1 MKTRFSIVAAIILV
15 PSVLASTAVGQVAV
29 DGMREKLYGAAIA
42 SQNSTTGFGDSNL
55 GIVDVANGSELD
67 NCHARIDGGVLYLF
81 FGGNLES
88 NFNKFE
94 LFIDS
99 GIGGQNSVRGDNA
112 DVDFNGLNRLGES
125 AAGVGDGLKF
135 DACFSANFY
144 LTTTCG
150 GTPTSLY
157 ANIAQV
163 LTDGGGIGAY
173 LGSGAPG
180 TVAIDNAK
188 YGVKVALNNANVA
201 GVGADGGS
209 VDGSGVSTGV
219 EVAIPL
225 SLMGYDAATQQ
236 NIKVCAMING
246 GGHDWLSNQLI
257 GGLGAGSSNL
267 AEPRL
272 VNLSS
277 IAGYQYAVI
286 VVDAAEPACPVV
298 PPACP
303 ADLNDDGIIDGA
315 DLAAVLGGWGTNG
328 GDTNGDLTTDG
339 ADLAAVLSAWG
350 LCV

>member
-1 MKTRFSIVAAIILV
+1 M
-15 PSVLASTAVGQVAV
+15 
-29 DGMREKLYGAAIA
+29 
-42 SQNSTTGFGDSNL
+42 
-55 GIVDVANGSELD
+55 
-67 NCHARIDGGVLYLF
+67 LYLF

-99 GIGGQNSVRGDNA
+99 GVGGQNALRGDNA
-112 DVDFNGLNRLGES
+112 NVDFNGLNRLGES
-125 AAGVGDGLKF
+125 AVGVGDGLQF

-150 GTPTSLY
+150 GTPTALY

-163 LTDGGGIGAY
+163 LTEGGGIGAY
-173 LGSGAPG
+173 IGSGAPG

-188 YGVKVALNNANVA
+188 YGVKVALNNSNVL
-201 GVGADGGS
+201 GVGANGGS
-209 VDGSGVSTGV
+209 TEGASIVGTGI

-246 GGHDWLSNQLI
+246 GGHDWLSNQFI
-257 GGLGAGSSNL
+257 GGLGAGSANL

-272 VNLSS
+272 VSLATVAEN
-277 IAGYQYAVI
+277 QYAVI
-286 VVDAAEPACPVV
+286 VVDAAEPDCPVV

-303 ADLNDDGIIDGA
+303 ADLNGDGFVDA
-315 DLAAVLGGWGTNG
+315 SDLAAVLGGWGTES
-328 GDTNGDLTTDG
+328 GDTNGDLTTDA

-350 LCV
+350 TCV